1 MPRYYGVFLDIQD
14 RHCVVIGGDEHE
26 ALRKVRY
33 LLDCGARVTVV
44 SPESD
49 TCDAISELTRA
60 SEINHVPRRFRAG
73 DLDEAWLAI
82 VADTSNKETNE
93 LIRKAAEERNV
104 LLNVMDVTHLC
115 NFIAPALVH
124 RKDVTVA
131 ISTSGTSPALAR
143 RLRERMSDAEQ
154 CTCLQWADLGPM
166 IAEVRGEVRA
176 SNLPLKPDD
185 WAESITNEVLRQFQS
200 GEPGTARKTLIDAL
214 HERASEHQ
222 THA

>member
-44 SPESD
+44 SPETES
-49 TCDAISELTRA
+49 CDAITELTRA
-60 SEINHVPRRFRAG
+60 GKIKHVPRRFRAG

-82 VADTSNKETNE
+82 VADTSSEETNE
-93 LIRKAAEERNV
+93 LIRKEAEQRNV

-166 IAEVRGEVRA
+166 IADVRGEVRA
-176 SNLPLKPDD
+176 GNLPLKPDD
-185 WAESITNEVLRQFQS
+185 WAESITDEVLRQFQS
-200 GEPGTARKTLIDAL
+200 GEPEIARKILIDAL